1 MFKKQI
7 PDKALVKKMNQRL
20 GRAGV
25 SGCKIT
31 LTVRSGYVTL
41 AGELQYEHQRR
52 AIMNAARGVEGVR
65 GVTDGLTVKAKVKNW
80 C

>member
-1 MFKKQI
+1 
-7 PDKALVKKMNQRL
+7 MNQRL